1 MNKNE
6 IYSGVIS
13 DYTHDGMGVL
23 KVDNFPIFI
32 EDVIVG
38 EEVEIKVIKTKKN
51 LAYGKVI
58 NIIKASDKRV
68 EVKEKTS
75 GANLMHMSYEEQL
88 SFKTKQVKNTMD
100 KMLGRDV
107 IEVLDTIGMENPYHY
122 RNKSVVPVQRKDGSL
137 KMGYYRPR
145 SHDVVDTNKCIIQFD
160 EHNYLTNEIRKI
172 ISDLNLSVYDEEKH
186 QGAIRHMMFR
196 TNTDKTEIMVA
207 IIAKE
212 KFARVDEFV
221 EKIVALD
228 DRIKSVMLNINS
240 KRTNVIFGDESH
252 VLYGK
257 DYISDDLDGIKFNIS
272 LRSFYQVN
280 PKQTK
285 TLYQKAIELAD
296 LKENDTIIDA
306 YCGIGTI
313 SLFAARKV
321 KQVYGIEIVETAV
334 ENAKEN
340 AKNNGLNNAE
350 FLLGKS
356 EDKIKELIDRNVK
369 IDAVIVDPPRKGCEE
384 SFLQDL
390 AAMEISKVVYVS
402 CNPASLARDI
412 KIMQELGYKAD
423 KVQPVDMFPQTS
435 HVECVVL
442 MTKNS

>member
-6 IYSGVIS
+6 IYRGIIS
-13 DYTHDGMGVL
+13 DYSHDGMGIL
-23 KVDNFPIFI
+23 KINNFPIFI
-32 EDVIVG
+32 ADVIVG
-38 EEVEIKVIKTKKN
+38 EEVEVKIIKSKKN
-51 LAYGKVI
+51 LAYGKLINLIKSSVERREVI
-58 NIIKASDKRV
+58 
-68 EVKEKTS
+68 EKSS
-75 GANLMHMSYEEQL
+75 GANLMHMSYNEQL
-88 SFKTKQVKNTMD
+88 KFKTRQVKNIMD
-100 KMLGRDV
+100 KMLGRGL
-107 IEVLDTIGMENPYHY
+107 IEVLDTIGMEDPYHY
-122 RNKSVVPVQRKDGSL
+122 RNKSVVPVQKKDGFL

-160 EHNYLTNEIRKI
+160 EHNHLTNDIRKI
-172 ISDLNLSVYDEEKH
+172 ISKLNLSVYNEEKH
-186 QGAIRHMMFR
+186 EGAIRHMMFR

-212 KFARVDEFV
+212 KFAGLDKFV
-221 EKIVALD
+221 EKIKALD
-228 DRIKSVMLNINS
+228 KRIKSIMLNINS
-240 KRTNVIFGDESH
+240 RKTNVIFGEDTYT
-252 VLYGK
+252 LYGQ

-285 TLYQKAIELAD
+285 NLYQKAIDLAD
-296 LKENDTIIDA
+296 LKEEDNIIDA

-321 KQVYGIEIVETAV
+321 KQVYGIEIVEAAV

-340 AKNNGLNNAE
+340 ARSNGLKNVE

-356 EDKIKELIDRNVK
+356 EDKIKELINKDVE

-390 AAMEISKVVYVS
+390 AKMKIKKVVYVS
-402 CNPASLARDI
+402 CNPASLARDM
-412 KIMQELGYKAD
+412 KIMQDLGYRASQ
-423 KVQPVDMFPQTS
+423 VQPVDMFPQTP

-442 MTKNS
+442 MTKN